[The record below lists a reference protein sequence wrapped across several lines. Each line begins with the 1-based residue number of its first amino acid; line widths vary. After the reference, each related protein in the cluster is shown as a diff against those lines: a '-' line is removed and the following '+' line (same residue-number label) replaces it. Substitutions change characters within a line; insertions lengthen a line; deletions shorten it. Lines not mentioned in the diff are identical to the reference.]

1 MASENDT
8 LSLEVELLNALKKMK
23 GGTLATAL
31 KNDRSRPGV
40 ELLNALKLVGE
51 LVILPG
57 SSLLMQG
64 KVPQGGVHAILG
76 VLAWKLLGRISGPV
90 GWVLLAANSFAKST
104 SGTYLHDYVV
114 DLFRERSE
122 TDDVPGV
129 TTYGF
134 RER

>member
-1 MASENDT
+1 
-8 LSLEVELLNALKKMK
+8 
-23 GGTLATAL
+23 
-31 KNDRSRPGV
+31 
-40 ELLNALKLVGE
+40 LKLVGE

-76 VLAWKLLGRISGPV
+76 VLAWRLLGRISGPV

-114 DLFRERSE
+114 DLFRERSG

-129 TTYGF
+129 TTAAPPAS
-134 RER
+134 EKL